1 MKKRTKS
8 PDIPFNT
15 AFKGM
20 WLHRDPAEHSSKPFK
35 ENPITTL
42 CLTAFPFKELPTA
55 KPMGT
60 EHRQKDPDCETQ
72 VTLISLRSVLGTTLP
87 SAWSRVNASS

>member
-20 WLHRDPAEHSSKPFK
+20 WLHQDPAEHSSKSFK
-35 ENPITTL
+35 ENPITAP

-60 EHRQKDPDCETQ
+60 GAQAERPRLRNPSHTHFPQIGPWNNFA
-72 VTLISLRSVLGTTLP
+72 VSLE
-87 SAWSRVNASS
+87 